1 MNKRVF
7 TITQDQVMS
16 LVQEE
21 LIIAINLCNIDTDIE
36 INDLKS
42 HLVAT
47 LMYYTSKLEFDRLVN
62 TQRII
67 LHDHPI

>member
-21 LIIAINLCNIDTDIE
+21 LIIAINLCNIDTDIA
-36 INDLKS
+36 INHLKS

-62 TQRII
+62 THRII
-67 LHDHPI
+67 P

>member
-62 TQRII
+62 THRIT